1 MFGHHKKIREKRR
14 KEKAQQAEDFKQ
26 KEYEAGA
33 PERER
38 LAEEAKKTKVQ
49 EKADEAAAGRKKSY
63 AEGRERIKEL
73 YSDPT
78 IEGLPEK
85 ERNAMKYAANQ
96 NIQRSMNSAN
106 RKLLG
111 SQSQHGIQGQG
122 GVGFAQQ
129 QELQRLAQ
137 EGYGGVERDVNSLN
151 EKRRMQNIAAIF
163 AGEQGEASQSQLDK
177 QMAADELDL
186 ADEKRRQRMFEDQF
200 YKQFSR
206 V

>member
-1 MFGHHKKIREKRR
+1 MFGHHKAKRESRR
-14 KEKAQQAEDFKQ
+14 KKRAEEAENLKQ

-38 LAEEAKKTKVQ
+38 LAEEIKKTKVE
-49 EKADEAAAGRKKSY
+49 EKSAQSAADRKKSY
-63 AEGRERIKEL
+63 EEGRERIKSL

-78 IEGLPEK
+78 IEGIPEK
-85 ERNAMKYAANQ
+85 ERNAIKYEANK
-96 NIQRSMNSAN
+96 NIHRSMNSAN